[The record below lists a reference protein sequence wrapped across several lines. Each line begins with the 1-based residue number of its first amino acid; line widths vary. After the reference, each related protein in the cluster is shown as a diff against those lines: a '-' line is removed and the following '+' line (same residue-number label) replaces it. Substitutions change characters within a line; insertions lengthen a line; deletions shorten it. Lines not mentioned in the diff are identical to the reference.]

1 MSTINYSF
9 LEKELLE
16 SMLENL
22 KNEDKNKDIIC
33 EQISILASF
42 GIINAEQLRQLSY
55 FKHYDN
61 YRCYA
66 TYMYSDRTKDNDA
79 SIINIRSKALA
90 DELVALE
97 KKENFIARTS
107 FSEADFKAAAPIDRD
122 RSDDESII
130 FKLSYDLIYSIESY
144 FISKEFIDDNCIVS
158 RKKVIN
164 TVRRKLLHQI
174 SPVTESELSNRAYR
188 YSFRKFEHHFAQND
202 NVIDN
207 IKLFLYRSIET
218 NTYQQFID
226 VILNN
231 SIEDTE
237 FNRAKFQEMVQVL
250 VVLQRINTA
259 QTIQICAHSLDKPD
273 YLPISILSLE
283 AAMGTSFNIELE
295 ITHIGDQERNTNF
308 SLDDFEAAANQNI
321 DQAHELG
328 FYEFAFGLLERNF
341 SEMLDFTRAHKETLD
356 SAAYHRLLT
365 LLLARKLSFKD
376 YVALKLEF
384 GF

>member
-1 MSTINYSF
+1 MSTISYSF

-33 EQISILASF
+33 EQISILANF
-42 GIINAEQLRQLSY
+42 GIITAEQVRQLSY
-55 FKHYDN
+55 FKYYDD

-90 DELVALE
+90 DELVVLE
-97 KKENFIARTS
+97 KTENFIARAS
-107 FSEADFKAAAPIDRD
+107 FSEADFKSSTPIDRD

-158 RKKVIN
+158 RKKAIN

-174 SPVTESELSNRAYR
+174 SLVTESELSNRAYQ

-231 SIEDTE
+231 NIEDIE

-250 VVLQRINTA
+250 VVLQRINTE
-259 QTIQICAHSLDKPD
+259 QTIQLCAHSLDKSD
-273 YLPISILSLE
+273 YLPITILSLE

-295 ITHIGDQERNTNF
+295 ITHMEDQECNQEF
-308 SLDDFEAAANQNI
+308 SLDDFEAAASQNI

-356 SAAYHRLLT
+356 FTAYHRLLT

>member
-9 LEKELLE
+9 LEKELFG

-55 FKHYDN
+55 FKYYDD
-61 YRCYA
+61 YRYYA

-90 DELVALE
+90 DELVVLE
-97 KKENFIARTS
+97 KKENFIARAS
-107 FSEADFKAAAPIDRD
+107 FSEADFKSSTPIDRD

-158 RKKVIN
+158 RKKAIN

-174 SPVTESELSNRAYR
+174 SLVTESELSNRAYR

-218 NTYQQFID
+218 STYQQFID

-250 VVLQRINTA
+250 VVLQRINTE
-259 QTIQICAHSLDKPD
+259 QTIQLCAHSLDKSD
-273 YLPISILSLE
+273 YLPITILSLE

-295 ITHIGDQERNTNF
+295 ITHMEDQKCNQEF
-308 SLDDFEAAANQNI
+308 SLDDFEAAASQNI

-356 SAAYHRLLT
+356 FTAYHRLLT

>member
-9 LEKELLE
+9 LEKELFG

-55 FKHYDN
+55 FKYYDD
-61 YRCYA
+61 YCCYA

-79 SIINIRSKALA
+79 SIINIRSKTLA
-90 DELVALE
+90 DELVVLE
-97 KKENFIARTS
+97 KTENFIARTS
-107 FSEADFKAAAPIDRD
+107 FSEAGFKSSTPIDRD

-158 RKKVIN
+158 RKKAIN

-174 SPVTESELSNRAYR
+174 SLVTESELSNRAYR

-218 NTYQQFID
+218 STYQQFID

-250 VVLQRINTA
+250 VVLQRINTE
-259 QTIQICAHSLDKPD
+259 QTIQLCAHSLDKSD
-273 YLPISILSLE
+273 YLPITILSLE

-295 ITHIGDQERNTNF
+295 ITHMEDQECNQEF
-308 SLDDFEAAANQNI
+308 SLDDFEAAASQNI

-356 SAAYHRLLT
+356 FSAYHRLLT